1 MAILI
6 VEDNPVNA
14 KLMTLLLGN
23 AGYQPRAAGNG
34 KEALAMLSDTPDI
47 ELIITDYMMP
57 EMDGLEL
64 IEHVRAMPRLARI
77 PIVIASAH
85 ADLDTVKRAQRA
97 RCDGFL
103 VKPIDKQQLLK
114 RVAELL
120 ESRPRLLL
128 EKRII
133 VEKLALSPDEYDE
146 LLKAFAGQIGGI
158 LTAASPEQGDTDE
171 PVSEQ
176 LRRLF
181 VGLAESAATLGAI
194 QFAENYSACR
204 ERGALTKAHC
214 RTLVQALQELQPA
227 LTAQLTQAGAAGV
240 DAAA

>member
-14 KLMTLLLGN
+14 KLITMLLGN
-23 AGYQPRAAGNG
+23 AGYQTRVAGNG
-34 KEALAMLSDTPDI
+34 KEALAILSNPTDI
-47 ELIITDYMMP
+47 QLIITDYMMP
-57 EMDGLEL
+57 EMDGLAL
-64 IEHVRAMPRLARI
+64 VEHVRALPALARI

-85 ADLDTVKRAQRA
+85 ADLDTVKRAQQA

-103 VKPIDKQQLLK
+103 VKPIDKHQLLK
-114 RVAELL
+114 RVEELL

-128 EKRII
+128 EKSIV
-133 VEKLALSPDEYDE
+133 VEKLALAPEEYDE
-146 LLKAFAGQIGGI
+146 LLTAFSEQVGGI
-158 LTAASPEQGDTDE
+158 CSVVSREQGDTDE

-181 VGLAESAATLGAI
+181 VELAESAAMLGAM
-194 QFAENYSACR
+194 QFTRLYAACL
-204 ERGALTKAHC
+204 ESGALTKAHC
-214 RTLVQALQELQPA
+214 RALGQSLQELHPA
-227 LTAQLTQAGAAGV
+227 LAAQRTPGAAGK